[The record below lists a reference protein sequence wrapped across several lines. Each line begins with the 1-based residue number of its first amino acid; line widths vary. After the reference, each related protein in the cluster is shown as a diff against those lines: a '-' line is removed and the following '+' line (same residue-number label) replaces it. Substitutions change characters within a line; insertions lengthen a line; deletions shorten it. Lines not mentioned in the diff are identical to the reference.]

1 MAVLAMLVPLR
12 PTLQVPTLGCHAQ
25 QPKIGGEVRPHQDST
40 FLHTDPPSVVGL
52 WWALEDSTR
61 QNGCLWAL
69 PGSHRGGVARR
80 FVKACAC
87 APRRPS
93 PGTPCSCPLAAAC
106 MHLYHLLFGLD
117 FKGCLSA
124 ADRRGLTAIRLC
136 AAQPSSHMPLLYNPL
151 VWR

>member
-1 MAVLAMLVPLR
+1 M
-12 PTLQVPTLGCHAQ
+12 
-25 QPKIGGEVRPHQDST
+25 RPHHDST

-52 WWALEDSTR
+52 WWALEGSTR

-106 MHLYHLLFGLD
+106 MHLYLCYLVWISRGS
-117 FKGCLSA
+117 LSS
-124 ADRRGLTAIRLC
+124 RQESLTAIPYAC
-136 AAQPSSHMPLLYNPL
+136 TAFFAHAF
-151 VWR
+151 VV